1 MLSLIRRGPVE
12 GEAGRQSPTQPLQA
26 RDGFLPTSVAANL
39 ELPCSG
45 DPDLDLIAL
54 LEIQRFDN
62 DSGQTY
68 RKTVSPL

>member
-1 MLSLIRRGPVE
+1 VG
-12 GEAGRQSPTQPLQA
+12 
-26 RDGFLPTSVAANL
+26 NL

-45 DPDLDLIAL
+45 DTDLDLIAR
-54 LEIQRFDN
+54 LEFQRFDN